1 MKNIYIIFG
10 LIFLFSVKIIAQKG
24 YDIKFKI
31 NGCKDTTMFLAKYY
45 FDQTSIIDSCKHVK
59 NGNIQFKGS
68 LPLDRGVYIL
78 VNQDKAR
85 YIDFII
91 NDNQNF
97 TINGEYTNLMASLKC
112 IKSKENDELFSYAK
126 FMMARDKDFGT
137 AISKIKGKS
146 KADSLII
153 VNEKQKIIAE
163 EIKKFDKEFLIRNK
177 GNFVFDFMNL
187 RTEKYPETI
196 PNASNGRP
204 DSIYQ
209 YYYYKNHFFDG
220 VNFKDERIM
229 FTPFFGEKIK
239 RFSDQVLV
247 QQPDSIIRE
256 LDKILS
262 QCLPGTLVFN
272 TLIGHF
278 TYKYETNKALSFDQF
293 GNCNTFE
300 KVFVYLADNYICNG
314 KAEGIYDDATIL
326 KIKDRVN
333 ILRKLL
339 PGQKVTDLQMID
351 TLNGKQVLNMGFDT
365 TKTSAGATFLYNKHA
380 GKLSTMYKTLYEIN
394 AKYTILVFWAADC
407 GHCQK
412 EVPKLYKDLQS
423 IKGSVDFK
431 VYAVQTKEELFN
443 DWKKFISENNLKDFI
458 HVFDPVHINNIKETF
473 DITGTPVIFLLD
485 KDKKVKAKKLAA
497 DQVVDI
503 IKNLETAEKNLIK

>member
-1 MKNIYIIFG
+1 MRKIMILLIALMVISVGFLGGCTHDDKSSDINEGNLTNGKNDAYLKSQEYMIDELVAPATADFPTIDKVTFVKKNENTWGIVSYVDAQNSFGALIRTYYSCKLVENEDTWALLYFKTGDSFEEVYTVEVKPEEEIVFFHPDYDDEEYYSCWLEAGIITLRWIQDTG
-10 LIFLFSVKIIAQKG
+10 DNIKGQQWDALKVNCDTISDMLDNKYLDCSVSPSWLEIKAIHAVITLEIITVASDG
-24 YDIKFKI
+24 RMA
-31 NGCKDTTMFLAKYY
+31 GMFLSSY
-45 FDQTSIIDSCKHVK
+45 
-59 NGNIQFKGS
+59 
-68 LPLDRGVYIL
+68 
-78 VNQDKAR
+78 
-85 YIDFII
+85 
-91 NDNQNF
+91 
-97 TINGEYTNLMASLKC
+97 E
-112 IKSKENDELFSYAK
+112 EL
-126 FMMARDKDFGT
+126 
-137 AISKIKGKS
+137 
-146 KADSLII
+146 
-153 VNEKQKIIAE
+153 
-163 EIKKFDKEFLIRNK
+163 
-177 GNFVFDFMNL
+177 
-187 RTEKYPETI
+187 
-196 PNASNGRP
+196 
-204 DSIYQ
+204 
-209 YYYYKNHFFDG
+209 
-220 VNFKDERIM
+220 
-229 FTPFFGEKIK
+229 
-239 RFSDQVLV
+239 
-247 QQPDSIIRE
+247 
-256 LDKILS
+256 
-262 QCLPGTLVFN
+262 
-272 TLIGHF
+272 
-278 TYKYETNKALSFDQF
+278 
-293 GNCNTFE
+293 
-300 KVFVYLADNYICNG
+300 